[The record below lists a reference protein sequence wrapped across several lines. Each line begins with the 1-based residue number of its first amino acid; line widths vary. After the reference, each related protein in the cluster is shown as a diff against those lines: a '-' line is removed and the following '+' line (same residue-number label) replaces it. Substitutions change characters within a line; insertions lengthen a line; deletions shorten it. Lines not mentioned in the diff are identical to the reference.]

1 MVSGVIVNGSG
12 SARSS
17 AISVPR
23 LDPASTLLFVIN
35 AAAGALDIGAKRA
48 VIESALT
55 ARGRKGELLVC
66 RPAELPRVAA
76 EAAAAA
82 LARGA
87 AVIAVGGD
95 GSLNTVAQAAHT
107 AGCPMGVIPYGTFN
121 YFARTHGIPT
131 EPAAAARLLLDARP
145 MPVQVATINDRVFLV
160 NASLGVYPELLQDR
174 EAYKARF
181 GRSRWVAFVAA
192 CATLLR
198 AQRRL
203 RLHIEMGST
212 VRDVQTL
219 TLFVGNNRLQLQQ
232 FGAEPEDT
240 LAGTPGDGSIAAL
253 MLRPIGTLSMI
264 GLMLHG
270 AMGRLGE
277 AAGVEG
283 FEFQHMVVKPRLAPG
298 RRDVVVAFDGEV
310 ALMRTPIDIR
320 VLDKPL
326 YLLQAPGAAGASGS
340 AAAPEAAG

>member
-12 SARSS
+12 SARRS

-23 LDPASTLLFVIN
+23 LETASVLLFVIN
-35 AAAGALDIGAKRA
+35 AAAGAFDVDAKRA
-48 VIESALT
+48 VIESALA

-66 RPAELPRVAA
+66 RPADLPRVAA

-82 LARGA
+82 VARGA

-107 AGCPMGVIPYGTFN
+107 AGCPIGVIPYGTFN

-298 RRDVVVAFDGEV
+298 RREVVVAFDGEV

>member
-1 MVSGVIVNGSG
+1 MNENLQPHSPGGD
-12 SARSS
+12 SAPRAATS
-17 AISVPR
+17 APR
-23 LDPASTLLFVIN
+23 FDPAAALLFVIN
-35 AAAGALDIGAKRA
+35 AGAGALDLDAKRA
-48 VIESALT
+48 VIEAAL
-55 ARGRKGELLVC
+55 AAHGRKGELLSC
-66 RPAELPRVAA
+66 EPDDLARVAT
-76 EAAAAA
+76 AAAATA
-82 LARGA
+82 VARGT
-87 AVIAVGGD
+87 AVVAVGGD
-95 GSLNTVAQAAHT
+95 GSLSTVAQAAHA

-131 EPAAAARLLLDARP
+131 EPAAAAHHLMDARP
-145 MPVQVATINDRVFLV
+145 TPVQVGAINDRVFLV

-174 EAYKARF
+174 EAWKARF
-181 GRSRWVAFVAA
+181 GRSRWVAFIAG

-203 RLHIEMGST
+203 RLHIETASA

-240 LAGTPGDGSIAAL
+240 LAGTPGHGSMAAL

-277 AAGVEG
+277 AAGVES
-283 FEFQHMVVKPRLAPG
+283 FEFQHLVVRPTLAPG
-298 RRDVVVAFDGEV
+298 RTRVSVAYDGEV
-310 ALMRTPIDIR
+310 SRMRPPIVFR
-320 VLDKPL
+320 VLDRPL
-326 YLLQAPGAAGASGS
+326 YLLRPTGAADAAHAAGGAS
-340 AAAPEAAG
+340 

>member
-1 MVSGVIVNGSG
+1 MEAARQEE
-12 SARSS
+12 SAQGQPERRKS
-17 AISVPR
+17 ALAAR
-23 LDPASTLLFVIN
+23 CLDPAAALLFVIN
-35 AAAGALDIGAKRA
+35 ASAGAQDIDARRGM
-48 VIESALT
+48 IESAL
-55 ARGRKGELLVC
+55 AAHGRKGELLVC
-66 RPAELPRVAA
+66 RPGDLPQVAA
-76 EAAAAA
+76 EAAATNT
-82 LARGA
+82 

-95 GSLNTVAQAAHT
+95 GSLNTVAQAAHA
-107 AGCPMGVIPYGTFN
+107 AGCAMGVIPCGTFN

-131 EPAAAARLLLDARP
+131 DPAAAARLLLDARP
-145 MPVQVATINDRVFLV
+145 LPVQVAAINDRVFLV
-160 NASLGVYPELLQDR
+160 NASLGIYPELLQDR

-203 RLHIEMGST
+203 RLHIEMGDT

-240 LAGTPGDGSIAAL
+240 LAGTPGDGSMAAL

-277 AAGVEG
+277 AAGVES
-283 FEFQHMVVKPRLAPG
+283 FEFHRMLVKPTLAPG
-298 RRDVVVAFDGEV
+298 HKKVVVAFDGEV
-310 ALMRTPIDIR
+310 TRMRSPIDIR
-320 VLDKPL
+320 VLDQPL
-326 YLLQAPGAAGASGS
+326 YLLQPAGAAGTADTADAPRT
-340 AAAPEAAG
+340 AA

>member
-1 MVSGVIVNGSG
+1 MPHTANATQLE
-12 SARSS
+12 SAL
-17 AISVPR
+17 AAATSVPPF
-23 LDPASTLLFVIN
+23 DPTSTILFVIN
-35 AAAGALDIGAKRA
+35 AASGAFDTDVKRA

-55 ARGRKGELLVC
+55 ARGRKGELLIC
-66 RPAELPRVAA
+66 GPAELSQVAA
-76 EAAAAA
+76 KAAAT
-82 LARGA
+82 
-87 AVIAVGGD
+87 AVANHTAVVAVGGD
-95 GSLNTVAQAAHT
+95 GSLNAVAQAAHA

-131 EPAAAARLLLDARP
+131 DAAAAARMLLDARP
-145 MPVQVATINDRVFLV
+145 RPVQVAAINERLFLV
-160 NASLGVYPELLQDR
+160 NASLGIYPELLQDR
-174 EAYKARF
+174 ETYKARF

-203 RLHIEMGST
+203 RLHIEMGDS

-232 FGAEPEDT
+232 FGAEPADT
-240 LAGTPGDGSIAAL
+240 VAGTPGHGSMAAL

-264 GLMLHG
+264 RLMLHG

-283 FEFQHMVVKPRLAPG
+283 FEFQHMVVKPMLAPG
-298 RRDVVVAFDGEV
+298 RNEVMVAFDGEV
-310 ALMRTPIDIR
+310 AQMRAPIDFR
-320 VLDKPL
+320 VLEKPL
-326 YLLQAPGAAGASGS
+326 YLLQAPHTADTAKATGATA
-340 AAAPEAAG
+340 

>member
-1 MVSGVIVNGSG
+1 MTDGFQLKPLDAD
-12 SARSS
+12 SAQRCPLSL
-17 AISVPR
+17 PR
-23 LDPASTLLFVIN
+23 LDPEATLLFVIN
-35 AAAGALDIGAKRA
+35 TSSGALDIDAKRA
-48 VIESALT
+48 VIESSLAM
-55 ARGRKGELLVC
+55 RGRKGELMVC
-66 RPAELPRVAA
+66 GPGDLPRVAA
-76 EAAAAA
+76 DAAAAA
-82 LARGA
+82 VARGT

-95 GSLNTVAQAAHT
+95 GSLSTVAHAAHA

-131 EPAAAARLLLDARP
+131 EPATAARLLLDARP
-145 MPVQVATINDRVFLV
+145 MPVQVGAINDRVFLV

-192 CATLLR
+192 CATVLR

-203 RLHIEMGST
+203 RLHIETGSS

-240 LAGTPGDGSIAAL
+240 LAGTPGDGSMAAL
-253 MLRPIGTLSMI
+253 ILRPVGTLSMI

-277 AAGVEG
+277 AGGVEG
-283 FEFQHMVVKPRLAPG
+283 FEFHHMVVKPTLAPG
-298 RRDVVVAFDGEV
+298 RRKVVVAFYGEV
-310 ALMRTPIDIR
+310 AHMRAPIDIR

-326 YLLQAPGAAGASGS
+326 YLLQATGAANTTD
-340 AAAPEAAG
+340 APETAA

>member
-82 LARGA
+82 VARGA

-107 AGCPMGVIPYGTFN
+107 AGCPMGVSPYGTFN

-131 EPAAAARLLLDARP
+131 EPAAAARLLLDACP

-298 RRDVVVAFDGEV
+298 RRHVVVAFDGEV

-340 AAAPEAAG
+340 AAAPESAG